1 MKPRTIFLIPIL
13 ALGATISA
21 QTPASKPVPPE
32 TVKTAHGWY
41 AEFQPA
47 LAEARRLKKDLLI
60 DFGGSDWCQPC
71 MLLKEHVFV
80 KPEFIRQAEKQFVLV
95 DIDDL
100 KRGGI
105 SKERKARYEALE
117 ARYKVG
123 SFPSVI
129 LATPEGD
136 AYAWTTYSDSTATPD
151 KFYAHLQPLMAR
163 GRTFRD
169 ELAKASG
176 LSGKAKIDAMVRGL
190 SQVRPDLLWRF
201 NADKIAKLRA
211 LDPKDSSGLLSYLDA
226 RAAVDSLENRLGQSY
241 TVDKTVQTTDVDALV
256 AKYHL
261 KGEMLGQANVM
272 KAMMLTIANHP
283 AEALSCFDGMLK
295 ALSAPS
301 PFDRGD
307 FLPTTAAS
315 RALLRRRID
324 EGQAGDHLAQLF
336 ALHRIFEFEMP
347 DRFVLS
353 CGYSAFR
360 PNWAVRKPL
369 AEAYAQALIA
379 STADLKGLEQ
389 AKALAKG
396 LEDTLFLS
404 TTSIRKIVTE
414 MIPADAGD
422 EAVNILPKYY
432 RSWIAVQPASRASG

>member
-1 MKPRTIFLIPIL
+1 MKPRTILLPTLL
-13 ALGATISA
+13 AFGATINA
-21 QTPASKPVPPE
+21 QTPVSKPVPPE
-32 TVKTAHGWY
+32 TVKTAHGLY
-41 AEFQPA
+41 AEFPPA

-71 MLLKEHVFV
+71 MLLKDHVFV
-80 KPEFIRQAEKQFVLV
+80 KPEFIRPAEKQFVLV

-100 KRGGI
+100 KHGGI
-105 SKERKARYEALE
+105 SRERKARYEALE
-117 ARYKVG
+117 TRYKVG

-136 AYAWTTYSDSTATPD
+136 AYAWTTYSDATATPD
-151 KFYAHLQPLMAR
+151 KFFAHLQPLIAR
-163 GRTFRD
+163 GRAFRD
-169 ELAKASG
+169 ELAKASR
-176 LSGKAKIDAMVRGL
+176 LTGKAKIDAMVQGL

-201 NADKIAKLRA
+201 NQDKIEKLRA
-211 LDPKDSSGLLSYLDA
+211 LDPKDSSGLVSYLDA
-226 RAAVDSLENRLGQSY
+226 RRAVENLENRLGQAY
-241 TVDKTVQTTDVDALV
+241 TVDKSVRTEDIDALI

-261 KGEMLGQANVM
+261 KGEMLGQAYVM
-272 KAMMLTIANHP
+272 KAMILTIANRP
-283 AEALSCFDGMLK
+283 TEALFCFDGMLK
-295 ALSAPS
+295 ALAAPS

-307 FLPTTAAS
+307 FLPTTPAS
-315 RALLRRRID
+315 LALLRRRVD
-324 EGQAGDHLAQLF
+324 EGRAGGHVAQLF

-379 STADLKGLEQ
+379 STADLKGLDQ

-414 MIPADAGD
+414 IIPADAGA
-422 EAVNILPKYY
+422 EAVNILPAYY
-432 RSWIAVQPASRASG
+432 RPWIADQPAPRAGG